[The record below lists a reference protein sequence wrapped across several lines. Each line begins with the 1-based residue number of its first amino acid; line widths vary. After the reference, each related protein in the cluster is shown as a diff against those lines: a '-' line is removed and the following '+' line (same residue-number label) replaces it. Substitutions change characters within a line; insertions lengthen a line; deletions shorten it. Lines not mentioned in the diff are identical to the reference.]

1 MLLITKSSLFNFD
14 DSEIFEF
21 HSQLGQLID
30 NLSNVYRMP
39 PIQGNLDDITIDYDG
54 NTYGSPSQL
63 TTHVEPSLD
72 ELKVAAKVESPMA
85 EVQVADKFESTPRRS
100 KRGKLKASSNSSI
113 NVVVPSGDSAA
124 ESYILTQF
132 TQEYLS
138 QNDVSLNDL
147 SKEEILILTSTP
159 VRMEEEVAQEP
170 LMSGFDETQPIQEES
185 ADELQPIQEEPAVAQ
200 EPLQS
205 GFDDSQQILEES
217 VVAQEPGFDDSHQ
230 ILEES
235 VVAQEPGFN
244 ELHRILEESAAAQK
258 VIVSLP
264 LQTDFVVLESH
275 QTVLLDTHNAALVT
289 NIASSKKGRVT
300 NATLKKHKS
309 SLVGS
314 VAPPSN
320 DANSPSSKGG
330 VTKPLVKKRKI
341 NEAQQSNE
349 ANATSNKETGKASK
363 KKSVGKLTGRSPAS
377 NLAKASKKESAPQR
391 RTRQGKAVAINTTV
405 DPFLGKGVAFRC
417 NSDFGR
423 TLIKEFGKKWVPNA
437 VCYHLDGKARH
448 VVGTVMTKSRGLGK
462 RNGNKTNYSVVWE
475 FSALG
480 ETNVPYSYFLEGN
493 KEADRLMIC
502 RKK

>member
-1 MLLITKSSLFNFD
+1 MMLLITKSSLFNFD

-30 NLSNVYRMP
+30 NLSNVYRLP

-124 ESYILTQF
+124 ASYILTQF

-205 GFDDSQQILEES
+205 GFDDSQQ
-217 VVAQEPGFDDSHQ
+217 
-230 ILEES
+230 
-235 VVAQEPGFN
+235 
-244 ELHRILEESAAAQK
+244 ILEESAAAQK

-423 TLIKEFGKKWVPNA
+423 TLIKEFGKKWVPDA
-437 VCYHLDGKARH
+437 VCYHLDGKAGH
-448 VVGTVMTKSRGLGK
+448 VVFTVMRKSRGLGK
-462 RNGNKTNYSVVWE
+462 RKGNKTNYDVVWE

>member
-30 NLSNVYRMP
+30 NLSNVYRLP

-124 ESYILTQF
+124 ASYILTQF

-205 GFDDSQQILEES
+205 GFDDSQQ
-217 VVAQEPGFDDSHQ
+217 
-230 ILEES
+230 
-235 VVAQEPGFN
+235 
-244 ELHRILEESAAAQK
+244 ILEESAAAQK

-377 NLAKASKKESAPQR
+377 NVAKASKKESAPQR

-423 TLIKEFGKKWVPNA
+423 TLIKEFGKKWVPDA
-437 VCYHLDGKARH
+437 VCYHLDGKAGH
-448 VVGTVMTKSRGLGK
+448 VVFTVMRKSRGLGK
-462 RNGNKTNYSVVWE
+462 RKGNKTNYDVVWE